1 MKAGFFPPFFIVGI
15 MKNFAGKKILI
26 TGGASGIGKLM
37 AEKLAGRMATV
48 IIVDINLEAATVLA
62 NNIKSTGGKAHAVY
76 ADLSKIETIKKCRQD
91 IQALGISI
99 DILINNAGVV
109 FGGEFEKQPLE
120 KHLLTY
126 KINVDG
132 MVAMTHLFFSDLRS
146 SKDSNIVNIASA
158 SGYIGLPYGT
168 SYASSK
174 WAVIGFSES
183 LRLEFIER
191 EIRNIH
197 VTTVCPSYINTGMF
211 SGVKAPLFLPWL
223 RPEDIVEKIIHGV
236 EKNKAFVR
244 EPFMVKWI
252 DLFKGILP
260 LKIFVA
266 INKFL
271 GVSTSMTNW
280 KGRL

>member
-1 MKAGFFPPFFIVGI
+1 

-37 AEKLAGRMATV
+37 AEKLASRLATV
-48 IIVDINLEAATVLA
+48 IIVDINLEAATALA

-76 ADLSKIETIKKCRQD
+76 ADLSKIESIKKCRQEVLD
-91 IQALGISI
+91 LGISI

-126 KINVDG
+126 RINVDG
-132 MVAMTHLFFSDLRS
+132 MVAMTHSFFNDLRS
-146 SKDSNIVNIASA
+146 SQDANIVNIASA
-158 SGYIGLPYGT
+158 SGYLGLPYGT

-183 LRLEFIER
+183 LRLELIER
-191 EIRNIH
+191 DITNMH

-211 SGVKAPLFLPWL
+211 SGVEAPLFVPWL
-223 RPEDIVEKIIHGV
+223 RPGDIVVKIIQGI
-236 EKNKAFVR
+236 EKNCAFVR
-244 EPFMVKWI
+244 EPFMVKWL

-260 LKIFVA
+260 LRLFTAV
-266 INKFL
+266 NKFL

-280 KGRL
+280 KGRV

>member
-1 MKAGFFPPFFIVGI
+1 

-37 AEKLAGRMATV
+37 AEKLASRMATV
-48 IIVDINLEAATVLA
+48 IIVDINLEAATALA
-62 NNIKSTGGKAHAVY
+62 NSIKNAGGRAHAVY
-76 ADLSKIETIKKCRQD
+76 VDLSKIDSIKKCRNEVLD
-91 IQALGISI
+91 LGINI

-132 MVAMTHLFFSDLRS
+132 MVAMTHIFFNDLRS
-146 SKDSNIVNIASA
+146 SKNSNIVNMASA

-168 SYASSK
+168 TYASSK

-183 LRLEFIER
+183 LRLELIER
-191 EIRNIH
+191 NITNMH

-223 RPEDIVEKIIHGV
+223 RPETIVEKIIEGI
-236 EKNKAFVR
+236 EKDCAFIR
-244 EPFMVKWI
+244 EPFMVKWV
-252 DLFKGILP
+252 DLFKGLLP
-260 LKIFVA
+260 LRIFTAV
-266 INKFL
+266 NKFL